1 MLKRNWALIA
11 LVYLALA
18 EVLSLAPVP
27 NLSLCLIQPEHGQ
40 QAADQAALV
49 S

>member
-11 LVYLALA
+11 LVYLAFA

-27 NLSLCLIQPEHGQ
+27 ARRGNDLPTISLPIHSEENPT
-40 QAADQAALV
+40 
-49 S
+49 